1 MKLNLSAPKVVTYW
15 IAVILALLGVLA
27 AQGIIGGLADSA
39 FWLVVAGFILL
50 AVANLVKDL

>member
-1 MKLNLSAPKVVTYW
+1 MKLNLSAPKVVTFW

-27 AQGIIGGLADSA
+27 AQGIIGGLAGSA